1 MKHATNNNATANVNV
16 NATEKYIRLNDWTFF
31 GIDELTGVQRAA
43 MMAAIEM
50 DQMHPEFVKRVFHFD
65 GTVSVNPE
73 DKEVRLNPTTV
84 AGWHLKGQ
92 VIPSR
97 IEAKKLAAVLE
108 ENPDSFT
115 AADVRRVF
123 GHMACVIDRDTKEVT
138 LWRVYGTN
146 IGMGDTTYPILD
158 QELAHVQHGQT
169 EANIRKKTGHRG
181 PISIDEQRCELSFRS
196 F

>member
-1 MKHATNNNATANVNV
+1 MTNVTNKNNNATANVN
-16 NATEKYIRLNDWTFF
+16 ATEKYVRLNDWTFF

-50 DQMHPEFVKRVFHFD
+50 DQMYPEFVRRVFHFD
-65 GTVSVNPE
+65 GNVSVDKD
-73 DKEVRLNPTTV
+73 DKEVRLNPVTV

-97 IEAKKLAAVLE
+97 IEAKKFAEVVE

-138 LWRVYGTN
+138 LWRIHGTN

-158 QELAHVQHGQT
+158 QELANVQHGQT

-181 PISIDEQRCELSFRS
+181 PIDIDEQRCELNFLSF
-196 F
+196 